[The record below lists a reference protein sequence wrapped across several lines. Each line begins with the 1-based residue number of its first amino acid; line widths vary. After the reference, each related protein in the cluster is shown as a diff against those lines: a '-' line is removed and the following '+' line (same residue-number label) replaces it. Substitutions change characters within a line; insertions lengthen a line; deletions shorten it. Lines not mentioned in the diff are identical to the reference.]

1 MRIRYETH
9 VYSAILEDALE
20 VGWSEPSTK
29 GIDAGP

>member
-9 VYSAILEDALE
+9 IYSTILEDALE
-20 VGWSEPSTK
+20 VGWSEPSTE